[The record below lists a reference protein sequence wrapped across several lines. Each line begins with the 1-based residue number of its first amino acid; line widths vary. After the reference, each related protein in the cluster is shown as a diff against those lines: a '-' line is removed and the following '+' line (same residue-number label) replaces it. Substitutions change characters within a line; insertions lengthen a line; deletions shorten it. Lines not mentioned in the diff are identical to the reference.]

1 MIVKKKLKID
11 INIEYENNT
20 NKNDLGVEELK
31 EKIRRSWALYECR
44 LNNDENFKIKKII
57 QRLWYGAILSI
68 IIKKR
73 LRI

>member
-31 EKIRRSWALYECR
+31 EKIRRSWALYECL

>member
-31 EKIRRSWALYECR
+31 EKIRRS
-44 LNNDENFKIKKII
+44 
-57 QRLWYGAILSI
+57 
-68 IIKKR
+68 
-73 LRI
+73 